1 MVGAALGTLRERT
14 GAPGCGMQAGNPLPC
29 GEPGEDPT
37 PHPSPPPRV
46 QTDAQLPA
54 RDLPSAFQL
63 PVEERNILEGAPRAP
78 CHPPRHAPPP
88 GLSQGAR
95 TLENVPEAR
104 ATRAEERRA
113 VGRTAPSWTPVPRNA
128 GDRHSER
135 AGDRREPR
143 VPD

>member
-63 PVEERNILEGAPRAP
+63 PVEERNILERGPP
-78 CHPPRHAPPP
+78 SSVPPTPPRPSAGPFP
-88 GLSQGAR
+88 GG
-95 TLENVPEAR
+95 TD
-104 ATRAEERRA
+104 TRER
-113 VGRTAPSWTPVPRNA
+113 P
-128 GDRHSER
+128 
-135 AGDRREPR
+135 
-143 VPD
+143 